1 MAFQSISLDRIGP
14 VDIITLNRPDSLN
27 AFSFEMID
35 EMVLALDGL
44 AKDWTTWVL
53 VIKAKGRAF
62 CSGHDVAQPLVPE
75 GMTIEQVR
83 QLNRAMLSIPLKLHR
98 MEKVTIAAVQG
109 VALGFGFDLALACDL
124 RVAAEN
130 ARFSQG
136 FLRIGLAPG
145 MGGAWN
151 LPRIIGMTKAAEL
164 LFSGDFL
171 SAQDADRLGML
182 NKLVPL
188 ENLEEETLALA
199 KKLAKGAPAAI
210 RQAKYL
216 MYNGLQTD
224 FSAALDA
231 CNIAETMT
239 LFTTDY
245 EEGETALKEKREAR
259 FKGR

>member
-1 MAFQSISLDRIGP
+1 MAFQSIALERMGP
-14 VDIITLNRPDSLN
+14 LDIITLNRPDSLN

-35 EMVLALDGL
+35 EMVSALNQL
-44 AKDWTTWVL
+44 ERDWNSWVL
-53 VIKAKGRAF
+53 VIRAKGRAF

-83 QLNRAMLSIPLKLHR
+83 QLNRAMLSIPQKLHR
-98 MEKVTIAAVQG
+98 MEKVTIASVQG

-145 MGGAWN
+145 MGGAWH

-164 LFSGDFL
+164 LFTGDFL

-188 ENLEEETLALA
+188 EKLEEETLALA
-199 KKLAKGAPAAI
+199 NKLAKGAPAAI

-224 FSAALDA
+224 FGAALDA
-231 CNIAETMT
+231 CNVAETMT
-239 LFTTDY
+239 LFTADY
-245 EEGETALKEKREAR
+245 EEGEIALKEKREAR